1 MTYKLQD
8 IQKILSEQNYLEF
21 DKILTS
27 MQEEIDSDK
36 KVKITDKDG
45 NVSVTITS
53 FEELEFFKKRMIQIY
68 GIYGYF

>member
-1 MTYKLQD
+1 MAYKLQD

-21 DKILTS
+21 DKILTCI
-27 MQEEIDSDK
+27 QEQIDFGKNVEI
-36 KVKITDKDG
+36 IDKDG
-45 NVSVTITS
+45 NIAVIITS

>member
-1 MTYKLQD
+1 MAYKLQD

-27 MQEEIDSDK
+27 IQEQIDFGK
-36 KVKITDKDG
+36 KVEIIDKDG
-45 NVSVTITS
+45 NVAVIITS